1 VSFVASSS
9 ENELVQ
15 HGTRRLMQSARPI
28 AFSSLR
34 RRENSAHKVRDPL
47 RQGGIATQIMIL
59 VSDMSCVPQILLAR
73 TRGFVK
79 DDKKVGWIESRNLTP
94 IKKET
99 NG

>member
-1 VSFVASSS
+1 
-9 ENELVQ
+9 
-15 HGTRRLMQSARPI
+15 
-28 AFSSLR
+28 
-34 RRENSAHKVRDPL
+34 
-47 RQGGIATQIMIL
+47 
-59 VSDMSCVPQILLAR
+59 MSCVPQILLAR